1 MNSAEQRCDYR
12 PAATVGGCGRHR
24 GRGGNVTA
32 LGHVVNFDVPL
43 ASEDDIHR
51 VGRTGRAEPR
61 LR

>member
-12 PAATVGGCGRHR
+12 PAATLGGYGRHR

-32 LGHVVNFDVPL
+32 RGYVVNFDVPL
-43 ASEDDIHR
+43 APEDGIHR
-51 VGRTGRAEPR
+51 VGRTGRAEAR